1 MLKVARSWSVN
12 ALAEAVAFSRS
23 AFSVCFTALV
33 DEPALTYLTR
43 WRMPRAARLLK
54 NEVGIETVAPLLGYE
69 SEAALRKAF
78 KCAMGMPSAHYRRV
92 G

>member
-12 ALAEAVAFSRS
+12 ALAEAVAFSCS

-33 DEPALTYLTR
+33 GEPPLTYLPR
-43 WRMPRAARLLK
+43 WRMLRAARLLE
-54 NEVGIETVAPLLGYE
+54 NEVGIETVATLLGYE

-78 KCAMGMPSAHYRRV
+78 KRALGMPPAHYRRV